1 MISKVFPGH
10 NFYNAVRYVC
20 RQEIKPEIL
29 VAEGVRAHD
38 WRLMA
43 QDFINQHELRP
54 TKKQACFHS
63 VLSFHPSERPD
74 NGTMV
79 EIAKKYL
86 EGIGITN
93 TQYTIVKHSEKAHQH
108 LHVIANM
115 VNNDGKSIPDN
126 WIGLKGKRIAQKLT
140 DEFKLIPALRKDL
153 TLTNLEALSESE
165 ANKYKV
171 YIAISENLPLC
182 QTMEELE
189 RRLQKLGIE
198 MQYKYKGQTAEKQ
211 GVSFKIGNDCVKG
224 SKVDRRFSLGNLQ
237 KSLGIKQH
245 QAEEIHHSEEE
256 LTESQAKNIGHKLV
270 RAAHTLRQQAS
281 ASTPISGG
289 KEQSNEIAKEIGKLF
304 EKLLTTEPTQE
315 EDPNVFLIEQRRYR
329 KKHSH
334 KIKR

>member
-20 RQEIKPEIL
+20 RQEIAPAIL
-29 VAEGVRAHD
+29 ATEGVRNHD

-63 VLSFHPSERPD
+63 VLSFHPTEKPD
-74 NGTMV
+74 NGTLV

-93 TQYTIVKHSEKAHQH
+93 TQYTIVKHFDKAHLH

-115 VNNDGKSIPDN
+115 VNNDGRSIPDN
-126 WIGLKGKRIAQKLT
+126 WIALRGKKIAQKLT
-140 DEFKLIPALRKDL
+140 EEFRLIPAIRKDL

-171 YIAISENLPLC
+171 YIAISENLPHC
-182 QTMEELE
+182 HTMEELE

-198 MQYKYKGQTAEKQ
+198 MQYKYKGQTSEKQ
-211 GVSFKIGNDCVKG
+211 GVSFKIGNDCFKG
-224 SKVDRRFSLGNLQ
+224 SKVDRQFSLGNLQ
-237 KSLGIKQH
+237 KCLGLKQRPT
-245 QAEEIHHSEEE
+245 EEIHHTEEA
-256 LTESQAKNIGHKLV
+256 LTESQAKRMGHKLTRSGQIV
-270 RAAHTLRQQAS
+270 GQQATT
-281 ASTPISGG
+281 STSMSGA
-289 KEQSNEIAKEIGKLF
+289 KEQSHEMEKEIGKLF
-304 EKLLTTEPTQE
+304 EKLLTAEQPQE
-315 EDPNVFLIEQRRYR
+315 EDANVFLIEQRRFR
-329 KKHSH
+329 KKHNH
-334 KIKR
+334 KIRR